1 MQKNLFVR
9 AFLDGKPIKGFE
21 NYLITYPCVDNLS
34 EILSEAEDVAAV
46 LIEHKVGDKS
56 KVEGADIFLY
66 DEDTLLSHQVY
77 TRGKNCGERCYLEYR
92 RDTNY
97 KAYRKREYIQFV
109 GEEKY
114 KADIEMINSYLADLV
129 NTKRR

>member
-1 MQKNLFVR
+1 MQKNLFIR

-21 NYLITYPCVDNLS
+21 NYLLTYPCGGNLS

-46 LIEHKVGDKS
+46 LVEHKAGDNT

-66 DEDTLLSHQVY
+66 DDEDTLLRHQVY
-77 TRGKNCGERCYLEYR
+77 TMGKDYGERCYLEYR

-109 GEEKY
+109 GEGKY
-114 KADIEMINSYLADLV
+114 KADIEMISSYFTDLV
-129 NTKRR
+129 KSM